1 MRARQHAKRH
11 LLNAV
16 PADDTRY
23 ASFTLR
29 PVDQLAAFHP
39 EACDQQV
46 RSIEIAQ
53 LASYPLLLLEPGA
66 NMIGDVFKRAPF
78 PPRETTLQAEAMT
91 GASAS

>member
-29 PVDQLAAFHP
+29 PVNQLAAFHP

-66 NMIGDVFKRAPF
+66 NMIGDVFKLSAIDSARHSR
-78 PPRETTLQAEAMT
+78 REKQR
-91 GASAS
+91 SKQKQ